1 MLNSEGFFKFIF
13 GFAIFLFCLITI
25 GVFLIIIKII
35 LLFTPEVNIMG
46 LLLSY
51 R

>member
-25 GVFLIIIKII
+25 GVFLIIVKII
-35 LLFTPEVNIMG
+35 LLFTPQVNIMG

-51 R
+51 H

>member
-25 GVFLIIIKII
+25 GVFLVIIKIV
-35 LLFTPEVNIMG
+35 LLFIPEVNIMG
-46 LLLSY
+46 LMMSY

>member
-25 GVFLIIIKII
+25 GVFLIIVKII
-35 LLFTPEVNIMG
+35 LLFMPEVNVMG
-46 LLLSY
+46 LILSY
-51 R
+51 H